1 MYHLSS
7 FKLNSLFCDSQHLTL
22 LELYLSHEQ
31 VMSAVARL
39 RFAFPHSPIFTRA
52 QSRYEAQ
59 ELKEAGA
66 TEIVVEFD
74 ELPRSAQA
82 LLLKAEEKTKVDD
95 SVIINV

>member
-1 MYHLSS
+1 MTLI
-7 FKLNSLFCDSQHLTL
+7 SLFQS
-22 LELYLSHEQ
+22 LSHEQ

-39 RFAFPHSPIFTRA
+39 RFSFPEAPIFARA

-59 ELKEAGA
+59 ELKEVGA

-82 LLLKAEEKTKVDD
+82 LLQKAEEEKKVED
-95 SVIINV
+95 SVALNV

>member
-1 MYHLSS
+1 MTLITPPTLS
-7 FKLNSLFCDSQHLTL
+7 H
-22 LELYLSHEQ
+22 YSHEQ

-39 RFAFPHSPIFTRA
+39 RSAFPSTPIFTRA

-82 LLLKAEEKTKVDD
+82 LLLKVEEEKKIED
-95 SVIINV
+95 SVVINV